1 MQAGKHFP
9 SLFVYRAFKV
19 VIRMKNMLSVINK
32 VKLLLTVALLFSHYI
47 QAQESHTLSGYVR
60 DAESGE
66 SLTGANIYP
75 VEMPERGTASN
86 AYGFYSLTLPEGNY
100 TLVFSYLG
108 YAEKRE
114 TIDLSNDRRLNIT
127 LSEGVSLQEVEVV
140 AGEAEDNVKSTEMG
154 TLELPMDYVQEL
166 PALFGEVDVLKAIQ
180 LLPGVLSAGEGTAG
194 FYVRG
199 GGPDQNLVL
208 LDEAVV
214 YNSGHL
220 LGFFSVFN
228 ADAIRNTT
236 LIKGGMPANYG
247 GRLSSVVDVQMKE
260 GNDKDFLI
268 EGGIGAVSSRLTA
281 QGPLIRERS
290 SFIVSARRTY
300 ALDLAQPVVNNTDFA
315 GSNYYFYDLNAKV
328 NHRFSDRDRLYLSA
342 YFGRDVLQLN
352 NNQRD
357 FSFELPYGNAT
368 ATLRWNHLFS
378 DKLFMNAA
386 AIYNEY
392 DFGFNGG
399 QSDFNIEVFSG
410 VRDWNGKVDFDY
422 FPAFNHNIKFGLHY
436 THHEL
441 TPNIAEARLGDERFT
456 NELEPKYAHEA
467 AAYLLDEWRLTPALS
482 INAGLRLSMFTQL
495 GPYLSRSDSVAYSRG
510 EPVVTYWGL
519 EPRLSTR
526 LSLSTSAS
534 LKAGVTLTNQY
545 LHLVSNS
552 TSTLP
557 ADVWVPSSEL
567 VKPQIGLQY
576 ALGYFQNFGS
586 GVYQSSI
593 EVYYKKLRN
602 QIDYG
607 ENYVNN
613 AADELE
619 DQFVFGRGRSYGVE
633 LFLKKRKGRLNG
645 WIGYALSRT
654 ERSFPDINEGETF
667 PAIHDRR
674 HDLSVVG
681 NYQLSDKWSLSAA
694 FVFGSGRAFTP
705 VKSLYFIG
713 QDVVQEFG
721 PRNSARLEDYHR
733 LDLSATFVPQPD
745 SEKDFTSSWSFSLYN
760 SYSRL
765 NPFFI
770 YYDFETDQAAGTA
783 KATAYKVALFPVIP
797 SVTWNFRWKP

>member
-1 MQAGKHFP
+1 MK
-9 SLFVYRAFKV
+9 KV
-19 VIRMKNMLSVINK
+19 FTGVFAVN
-32 VKLLLTVALLFSHYI
+32 LFSAI
-47 QAQESHTLSGYVR
+47 IFLLPFWAEAQENYTISGYVR

-66 SLTGANIYP
+66 SLIGANIYP
-75 VEMPERGTASN
+75 QELPERGTASN
-86 AYGFYSLTLPEGNY
+86 AYGFYSLTLPPGTY
-100 TLVFSYLG
+100 TLIFSYLG
-108 YAEKRE
+108 YTEKEERIKL
-114 TIDLSNDRRLNIT
+114 TADRRLNMT
-127 LSEGVSLQEVEVV
+127 LSEGVNLQAVEVV
-140 AGEAEDNVKSTEMG
+140 SGEAEDNVRSTEMG

-180 LLPGVLSAGEGTAG
+180 LLPGVMSAGEGTAG

-214 YNSGHL
+214 YNPGHL

-228 ADAIRNTT
+228 ADAIKNTT

-260 GNDKDFLI
+260 GNDKEFLI

-281 QGPLIRERS
+281 QGPIIPERS

-300 ALDLAQPVVNNTDFA
+300 ALDIARPLVNNTDFA

-342 YFGRDVLQLN
+342 YFGRDVLSLN

-378 DKLFMNAA
+378 DKLFMNASV
-386 AIYNEY
+386 IYNEY

-399 QSDFNIEVFSG
+399 QSDFNIDVFSG
-410 VRDWNGKVDFDY
+410 VKDWNGKIDFDY
-422 FPAFNHNIKFGLHY
+422 FPAFNHNVKFGLHY

-441 TPNIAEARLGDERFT
+441 SPNIAEASLGDERFT

-467 AAYLLDEWRLTPALS
+467 AAYLLDEWRLTPSFS

-495 GPYLSRSDSVAYSRG
+495 GPYFSKRDSVRYGRG

-519 EPRLSTR
+519 EPRFSTR
-526 LSLSTSAS
+526 LSLSPSAS

-557 ADVWVPSSEL
+557 TDIWVPSSEV

-576 ALGYFQNFGS
+576 AIGYFQNFGNRM
-586 GVYQSSI
+586 YQSSV
-593 EVYYKKLRN
+593 ELYYKSLRN

-607 ENYVNN
+607 ENYVND

-619 DQFVFGRGRSYGVE
+619 DQFVFGDGRSYGVE
-633 LFLKKRKGRLNG
+633 LFLKKRQGRLNG
-645 WIGYALSRT
+645 WIGYTLSRT
-654 ERSFPDINEGETF
+654 DRSFPDINNGETF
-667 PAIHDRR
+667 PAIFDRR
-674 HDLSVVG
+674 HDLSVVA
-681 NYQLSDKWSLSAA
+681 NYQLSKKWSLSGA

-705 VKSLYFIG
+705 VESLYFIG
-713 QDVVQEFG
+713 RDVVQEFA

-733 LDLSATFVPQPD
+733 LDLSATFVPNPD
-745 SEKDFTSSWSFSLYN
+745 AEKDFTSSWSFSLYN
-760 SYSRL
+760 AYSRL